1 MKYSLLLGIMLCIQ
15 GALWAQTVKV
25 ATAYRTE
32 HSPKIDG
39 RADDPEWQ
47 QAPVINEFRQYRPLF
62 DKPGGQQTEVRILY
76 DNYALYVLAVMH
88 DTHPDSILRQL
99 GSRDDEDLNTDWF
112 GIKLD
117 TYDNQT
123 DGYSFVVTAAGVQRD
138 FRVADESYNAV
149 WSSAARISDE
159 GWCAELK
166 IPYSAIRFPKI
177 ETQQW
182 GLQLLRYVRRNR
194 ELDQWA
200 LEDNG
205 ATNTLVYWG
214 KLQGITHIKPPLR
227 LSLTPYLSTSVE
239 HYPMDMPGASNLSY
253 GFGGGM
259 DLKVGVNESHT
270 LDVTLLPDFSQVQSD
285 NQVKNLTAFET
296 SYNENRSFFQ
306 EAVDLFQKG
315 SLFYSRRIG
324 RIPLL
329 YYYVPDELKPGE
341 KIHKNPYQAK
351 LLNAV
356 KFSGRN
362 KKGFALGIFNALTND
377 TYATIEDSLGNSRE
391 ILTDPMT
398 NYSIIVMDQVLRNN
412 SSLYLINTNVNR
424 KGDFS
429 NANVT
434 GGGLTLNNKKSSYR
448 LSLSGAV
455 SQIFVPKSNKQNE
468 KDLTDIGTKYS
479 VGFGKISGRFQ
490 YWASRSQMD
499 DKFNSNDMGYLA
511 YNNEIEHFGR
521 LYYGFFQPVGIFR
534 ELFPR
539 LEASHKT
546 NYVTGK
552 ITDFSLS
559 TNTWGTLMNYLS
571 IWLWA
576 SHDLAKG
583 YDYYEP
589 RVPEYFYIKPRY
601 SDVELGISSD
611 YRKPLAIDMSLGYI
625 GSDEKRFSM
634 WMFHFSP
641 IIRVSDQLGMN
652 YQFRYY
658 HSLNDIGFAT
668 YDYLNYEY
676 HIYFGERNVDEVENT
691 LNVKYLFRNNL
702 SLNLRMRHY
711 WSWGEYSRYSLLQ
724 TNGLLRD
731 IENPGIQADF
741 NFNAFNLDLVFSW
754 EFSPGSKMELVW
766 KNSMLNDESVVVH
779 DLFENLRN
787 TWELPQLNTLTF
799 KMLYYLDYTYLKKN
813 KRN

>member
-1 MKYSLLLGIMLCIQ
+1 MNRAMLFCFFLCMHL
-15 GALWAQTVKV
+15 ALWGQSGKLTTAVRTMQTP
-25 ATAYRTE
+25 R
-32 HSPKIDG
+32 IDG
-39 RADDPEWQ
+39 KAEEPEWQ
-47 QAPVINEFRQYRPLF
+47 QAVPVKEFRQYRPF
-62 DKPGGQQTEVRILY
+62 FNQDAGQNTEVRILY
-76 DNYALYVLAVMH
+76 DDYALYICAVMY

-99 GSRDDEDLNTDWF
+99 GNRDDEDLNTDWF

-123 DGYSFVVTAAGVQRD
+123 DGYAFIVTAAGVQRD

-149 WSSAARISDE
+149 WNSAARLTE
-159 GWCAELK
+159 KGWCVEMS
-166 IPYSAIRFPKI
+166 IPYSAIRFPKTA
-177 ETQQW
+177 TQQW

-214 KLQGITHIKPPLR
+214 KLQGISQIKPPLR
-227 LSLTPYLSTSVE
+227 LSLTPYLSTSLE
-239 HYPMDMPGASNLSY
+239 HYPLDVPGSSNLSY

-285 NQVKNLTAFET
+285 NQIKNLTAFET

-306 EAVDLFQKG
+306 EALDLFQKG
-315 SLFYSRRIG
+315 NLFYSRRIG

-329 YYYVPDELKPGE
+329 YYGVSDDLKTGE
-341 KIHKNPYQAK
+341 QIRKNPYQAK
-351 LLNAV
+351 LLNAI

-391 ILTDPMT
+391 LLTDPMT
-398 NYSIIVMDQVLRNN
+398 NYNILVVDQVLRNN
-412 SSLYLINTNVNR
+412 SSFYLINTNVNR

-434 GGGLTLNNKKSSYR
+434 GAGLTLNNKKSSYR
-448 LSLSGAV
+448 LTLSGAV
-455 SQIFVPKSNKQNE
+455 SQIFVPVSARSNE
-468 KDLTDIGTKYS
+468 KVLEDPGIKYS
-479 VGFGKISGRFQ
+479 VGLGKISGNFQ
-490 YWASRSQMD
+490 FWASRSQMD
-499 DKFNSNDMGYLA
+499 DTYNSNDMGYLA
-511 YNNEIEHFGR
+511 YNNEVEHFGR
-521 LYYGFFQPVGIFR
+521 LYYGFYQPVGVFR

-539 LEASHKT
+539 LEITHKT
-546 NYVTGK
+546 NFLSK
-552 ITDFSLS
+552 EITDFSLS

-571 IWLWA
+571 MWLWA
-576 SHDLAKG
+576 SHDLAHG

-589 RVPEYFYIKPRY
+589 RISGYYYIKPRY

-611 YRKPLAIDMSLGYI
+611 YRKPLAIDMSIGYI
-625 GSDEKRFSM
+625 GADTRRFSM

-641 IIRVSDQLGMN
+641 IIRLSDQLGMN

-668 YDYLNYEY
+668 YRDHEWDYQVF
-676 HIYFGERNVDEVENT
+676 FGERDVDEVENT
-691 LNVKYLFRNNL
+691 LNVKYMFRNNL

-711 WSWGEYSRYSLLQ
+711 WSWGEYSRYYQLGH
-724 TNGLLRD
+724 NGLLTD
-731 IENPGIQADF
+731 IEDPGIQADF

-754 EFSPGSKMELVW
+754 EFSPGSKMELIW
-766 KNSMLNDESVVVH
+766 KNSMLNDETVVVH

-799 KMLYYLDYTYLKKN
+799 KMLYYLDYTYLNKK